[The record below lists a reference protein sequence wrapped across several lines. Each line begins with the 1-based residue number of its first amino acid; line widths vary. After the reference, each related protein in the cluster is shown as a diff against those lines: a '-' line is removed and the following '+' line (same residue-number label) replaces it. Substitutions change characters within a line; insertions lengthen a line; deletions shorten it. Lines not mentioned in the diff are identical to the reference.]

1 MPRIPFNVRALQS
14 FRNHEPRLH
23 QLCHCVR
30 DSCCIHGTALI
41 KLMAPLRWHR
51 IHGTAFCLC
60 SIKRT
65 CSGLF
70 FGGFFVHASIP
81 GLHGSIWLCVG
92 QPWPWPTLAGQTWPK
107 QAWPPLVDNAHLLD
121 SATST
126 QQGRLRTTRPP
137 LLNEVGSFQ

>member
-1 MPRIPFNVRALQS
+1 MSLRERQAAAFISPLSGAAKTSL
-14 FRNHEPRLH
+14 
-23 QLCHCVR
+23 
-30 DSCCIHGTALI
+30 TAL
-41 KLMAPLRWHR
+41 
-51 IHGTAFCLC
+51 CLC
-60 SIKRT
+60 SLLDKIYMFR
-65 CSGLF
+65 F
-70 FGGFFVHASIP
+70 VFGVFFVHAPIP